1 MGGKGFPF
9 SPHLFKQEEA
19 DMSSKNAQ
27 HNQEKKKSNSHNP
40 TLATLLSIVPG
51 IGQLYNRRYIKG
63 SILFILFAA
72 FIIAFYDFL
81 NIGYWGLLTLGEI
94 PRIDDSRVLLSQ
106 GIISLI
112 LTVFALVF
120 YIGNIIDARKDAKRI
135 QEGWTI
141 PSMRDAFRDA
151 WDKGF
156 PYLLVGPG
164 LFLLVFVVIFPLL
177 YMVFIAF
184 TNYSLYNSPPR
195 HLLSW
200 VGFDNFKALVT
211 IPIWRRTFFTVLSW
225 TVIWT
230 AVATTLQIGLAM
242 FLAVLVNDPR
252 VKFKRLI
259 RTVLILPWAV
269 PAFVTIIIF
278 SAIFND
284 NFGAI
289 NRDIII
295 PLFGSGIPWLTDPF
309 WTKVALISIQTWLGF
324 PFVFA
329 LFTGVLQSISSDWYE
344 AADIDGANRWQKFR
358 NITFPHLMFATAPLL
373 IMQYA
378 GNFNNFNLIYLFNQG
393 GPAVRGQNAGGTD
406 ILISW
411 VYKLTF
417 ETSNFNM
424 AAAISILLGLMVAT
438 FAFFQFRK
446 TRSFKEEGNY

>member
-1 MGGKGFPF
+1 MSLK
-9 SPHLFKQEEA
+9 HEQENNIN
-19 DMSSKNAQ
+19 KNA
-27 HNQEKKKSNSHNP
+27 NKHNP

-63 SILFILFAA
+63 SIIFILFAA
-72 FIIAFYDFL
+72 FIIAFADFL
-81 NIGYWGLLTLGEI
+81 SVGYWGLITLGEI
-94 PRIDDSRVLLSQ
+94 PRIDDSRVYLSQ

-112 LTVFALVF
+112 ITAFALTF
-120 YIGNIIDARKDAKRI
+120 YVANLIDARKDAKRI

-141 PSMRDAFRDA
+141 SSMREAFRDA

-184 TNYSLYNSPPR
+184 TNYTLYNSPPKN
-195 HLLSW
+195 LLSW
-200 VGFDNFKALVT
+200 VGFENFTALIT
-211 IPIWRRTFFTVLSW
+211 MPIWRTTFVTVLSW
-225 TVIWT
+225 TLIWT
-230 AVATTLQIGLAM
+230 FIATTLQIALAM
-242 FLAVLVNDPR
+242 FLAILVNDPR
-252 VKFKRLI
+252 VKMKKLI

-278 SAIFND
+278 TALFND

-289 NRDIII
+289 NQQIII
-295 PLFGSGIPWLTDPF
+295 PLFGEGIPWLTEPF
-309 WTKVALISIQTWLGF
+309 WTKTALIMIQTWLGF

-358 NITFPHLMFATAPLL
+358 NITFPHLMYATAPLL

-378 GNFNNFNLIYLFNQG
+378 GNFNNFNIIYLFNQG
-393 GPAVRGQNAGGTD
+393 GPAVRGQNAGGSD

-411 VYKLTF
+411 VYSLTF
-417 ETSNFNM
+417 ETQNFNM
-424 AAAISILLGLMVAT
+424 AAAISIILGLIVAG